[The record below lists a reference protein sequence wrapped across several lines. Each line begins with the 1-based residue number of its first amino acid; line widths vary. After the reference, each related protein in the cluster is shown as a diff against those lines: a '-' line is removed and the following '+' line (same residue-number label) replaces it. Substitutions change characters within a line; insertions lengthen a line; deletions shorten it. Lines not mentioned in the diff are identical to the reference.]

1 MLIVLP
7 WEDSIVKCLKPFW
20 PIYSNL
26 YKHFKPIVTGKC
38 KNIFEEMQVC
48 PVEMVSRAL

>member
-1 MLIVLP
+1 MQIVLP

-20 PIYSNL
+20 PIYSKL

-38 KNIFEEMQVC
+38 TNIEEKQVC
-48 PVEMVSRAL
+48 PVEIVSRAL